1 MLALDP
7 FTGQLKPS
15 YSTDPTKPNMQRYT
29 VPNVGKSKPQPLSL
43 SPAGMVYHP
52 NFGIMVFGPVT
63 NSSLQFSINQIVRNP
78 FVLDPSHVN

>member
-29 VPNVGKSKPQPLSL
+29 VPNVGTNNPKPLSL

-63 NSSLQFSINQIVRNP
+63 NTSLTWQGSQIVRNP